1 MWKISLLLIL
11 FLSLF
16 ARADSLSAEFEFGL
30 LATSGNSDGQSIN
43 SQLSFL
49 KDMTDWV
56 YKGGVTA
63 LFRSSNKETSAEKY
77 SLTLQADKKLL
88 EEKSFYLLLTSE
100 DDRFSGFDHQTG
112 VGLGYGQQ
120 LLGTD
125 KHTLRFEIG
134 PGYRI
139 NALTGKSDEKELT
152 LRIGESYQW
161 QMSKTATFAQ
171 YLRVEGGDD
180 NTISRFGV
188 ELKSQL
194 LANFSL
200 NIGVDVKYTEQ
211 VPSGSEHSDSETYVR
226 VAYQF

>member
-63 LFRSSNKETSAEKY
+63 LFRSSNKETSTEKY

-120 LLGTD
+120 LLGAD

-139 NALTGKSDEKELT
+139 NALTGQSDEKELT

-211 VPSGSEHSDSETYVR
+211 VPSGSEHSDSETYAR